1 MEDWFGGV
9 RWVAFW
15 FWGVGGVALGVWE
28 GSGGFRCGLND
39 VGVRFGVF
47 LESRWGFGDG
57 VGR

>member
-28 GSGGFRCGLND
+28 GSGGFRGGLND
-39 VGVRFGVF
+39 VGAMFGVF
-47 LESRWGFGDG
+47 LGLRWGFGDG